1 MLRMINVLYNLHHIY
16 HVLGQSWLLQ
26 ITNIFPQL
34 FLIPDEHEIKWISRW
49 CLLRIEGTS
58 CLRRRGLNPSAEI
71 GKIKIIKYLVYV

>member
-34 FLIPDEHEIKWISRW
+34 FLIPEEQDQVNLTLVLAPHWGHELS
-49 CLLRIEGTS
+49 
-58 CLRRRGLNPSAEI
+58 P
-71 GKIKIIKYLVYV
+71 